1 MDNTEKILAELNK
14 INTNQA
20 VMANDMSRIKS
31 DVEKLFEL
39 IDTRFATKEE
49 MREVKSDMTQFVTK
63 DEFEPIK
70 RLAYGAVSF
79 ILLAVLGVIITSAL
93 PNK

>member
-1 MDNTEKILAELNK
+1 MDKETKILEELSK
-14 INTNQA
+14 INIGQA
-20 VMANDMSRIKS
+20 VMTGDMLRIKT
-31 DVEKLFEL
+31 DVAKLFEL

-49 MREVKSDMTQFVTK
+49 MREVKSDMTQFVTR

-79 ILLAVLGVIITSAL
+79 ILLAVLGVIVSTAL
-93 PNK
+93 TK

>member
-1 MDNTEKILAELNK
+1 MDKETKILEELSK
-14 INTNQA
+14 INIGQA
-20 VMANDMSRIKS
+20 VMTGDMSRIKS

-49 MREVKSDMTQFVTK
+49 MREVKSDMEQFVTK

-79 ILLAVLGVIITSAL
+79 ILLAVLGVIISGVL
-93 PNK
+93 KK